1 MSEQTGNPDN
11 TAQSSPA
18 QSSPAQSREAQQQL
32 QRLQQAHRQLDT
44 MRSRAKTL
52 EEQLKTAG
60 RNNQRMADLLETTRN
75 EISQLRNALQADG
88 QAPFTFGTVI
98 GYRPEHPQSEG
109 REIQA
114 ATVAGVDILQAGR
127 KLRVSLSPLI
137 SPEQLQAGDEV
148 LLNENFTVVAI
159 LGAERTGELARVKE
173 VLPDSRLVIISR
185 GEDERVVTLTE
196 AATAAAQREG
206 LHSARVGDAVMVDLR
221 TGTATEIVPLS
232 EVEDVVLEESPD
244 VSYSDIGG
252 LAEQIEAIRDA
263 VELPF
268 LHADLYREHG
278 LRAPK
283 GILLYGP
290 PGCGKTMI
298 AKAVASSLA
307 SSGLPAR
314 GETGAGVTA
323 ASEKPAGEKGA
334 FFLNIKGP
342 ELLNKYVGET
352 ERHIRVIFS
361 RARERASAG
370 QPVVVFFDEME
381 ALFRTRGSGVSS
393 DVETTIV
400 PQLLAE
406 IDGVESLENVIVIGA
421 SNREDMIDPAILRP
435 GRLDV
440 KIRVQ
445 RPGREGAGEILGI
458 HLGSEVP
465 LHPDLLAAH
474 GDRSAA
480 VAALV
485 DALLDRL
492 FPATPQARLRLIHA
506 DGSQTGFQAADFMSG
521 AVLSNIV
528 DRAKKAAIK
537 DFLRAGTDPSQK
549 GLTREHLLAA
559 AEEELRDQEDLVN
572 TADPQAWARVV
583 GASTSP
589 VVRIERPGEA
599 ATHAGAGSEDAAGA
613 GPEVAAGAAD
623 ASGSSQDAEVRG

>member
-1 MSEQTGNPDN
+1 MSEQTGNERNTEHSTERHPARTPDPE
-11 TAQSSPA
+11 PA
-18 QSSPAQSREAQQQL
+18 QAPAQTREAQLQQE
-32 QRLQQAHRQLDT
+32 RLSQAHRQLDT
-44 MRSRAKTL
+44 LRSRSKQL
-52 EEQLKTAG
+52 EAQLQSAG
-60 RNNQRMADLLETTRN
+60 RNNQRMTDLLETTRN

-98 GYRPEHPQSEG
+98 GYRPEHPQAEG

-114 ATVAGVDILQAGR
+114 TTVAGVDILQAGR

-137 SPEQLQAGDEV
+137 SPDQLQAGDEV
-148 LLNENFTVVAI
+148 LLNENFTIVAI

-173 VLPDSRLVIISR
+173 VLPDARLVIISR

-196 AATAAAQREG
+196 AATAQAQREG
-206 LHSARVGDAVMVDLR
+206 LHGARVGDAVMVDLR

-252 LAEQIEAIRDA
+252 LSEQIEAIRDA

-268 LHADLYREHG
+268 LHADLYQEHG

-307 SSGLPAR
+307 
-314 GETGAGVTA
+314 ETGQAAADDAGQP
-323 ASEKPAGEKGA
+323 SPGQPSPGPSRGA

-352 ERHIRVIFS
+352 ERHIRVIFA

-458 HLGSEVP
+458 HLGGAVP
-465 LHPDLLAAH
+465 LHADLLAAH
-474 GDRSAA
+474 GDRGAA
-480 VAALV
+480 VAGLV

-492 FPATPQARLRLIHA
+492 FPGTPKARLRLIHA
-506 DGSQTGFQAADFMSG
+506 DGTHTAFQAADFMSG

-537 DFLRAGTDPSQK
+537 DFLRAGTDPAQK
-549 GLTREHLLAA
+549 GLTLEHLLAA

-599 ATHAGAGSEDAAGA
+599 AAAAHTGA
-613 GPEVAAGAAD
+613 PEVQG
-623 ASGSSQDAEVRG
+623 

>member
-1 MSEQTGNPDN
+1 
-11 TAQSSPA
+11 
-18 QSSPAQSREAQQQL
+18 
-32 QRLQQAHRQLDT
+32 

-52 EEQLKTAG
+52 EEQLQTAG

-109 REIQA
+109 REIEA

-268 LHADLYREHG
+268 LHADLYKEHG

-307 SSGLPAR
+307 SSGQAAR
-314 GETGAGVTA
+314 GETGAGEKPA
-323 ASEKPAGEKGA
+323 GEKGAGEKPAGEKGA

-589 VVRIERPGEA
+589 VVRIERPGA
-599 ATHAGAGSEDAAGA
+599 AAAYAGA
-613 GPEVAAGAAD
+613 GPEGSAEAAAVSTAGAGRGSADAAGPARGSAP
-623 ASGSSQDAEVRG
+623 GSSQDAEVRG

>member
-1 MSEQTGNPDN
+1 M
-11 TAQSSPA
+11 
-18 QSSPAQSREAQQQL
+18 
-32 QRLQQAHRQLDT
+32 DT
-44 MRSRAKTL
+44 LRSRAKQL
-52 EEQLKTAG
+52 EAQLQSAG
-60 RNNQRMADLLETTRN
+60 RSNQRMTDLLETTRN

-88 QAPFTFGTVI
+88 QAPFTFGTVL
-98 GYRPEHPQSEG
+98 GYRPERPQVEG

-114 ATVAGVDILQAGR
+114 TTVAGVDILQAGR

-148 LLNENFTVVAI
+148 LLNENFSIVAI

-173 VLPDSRLVIISR
+173 VLPDDRLVIISR

-196 AATAAAQREG
+196 AASAAAQRDG

-244 VSYSDIGG
+244 VSYADIGG
-252 LAEQIEAIRDA
+252 LSEQIEAIRDA

-268 LHADLYREHG
+268 LHADLYKEHG

-307 SSGLPAR
+307 
-314 GETGAGVTA
+314 ETRRASAEGAGTDA
-323 ASEKPAGEKGA
+323 GSDDAGQGASRGA

-352 ERHIRVIFS
+352 ERHIRVIFA

-445 RPGREGAGEILGI
+445 RPGRAGAAEILGI
-458 HLGSEVP
+458 HLGGAVP
-465 LHPDLLAAH
+465 LHAELLAAH
-474 GDRSAA
+474 GDRGAA
-480 VAALV
+480 VVALV
-485 DALLDRL
+485 EELVDRL

-506 DGSQTGFQAADFMSG
+506 DGTQTAFQAADFMSG

-537 DFLRAGTDPSQK
+537 DFLRAESDPAQK
-549 GLTREHLLAA
+549 GLTREHLFAA

-583 GASTSP
+583 GASTAP
-589 VVRIERPGEA
+589 VVRIERPSETDPA
-599 ATHAGAGSEDAAGA
+599 AARSADPAAGSRAAASSAAGS
-613 GPEVAAGAAD
+613 
-623 ASGSSQDAEVRG
+623 SGSATEVRG

>member
-1 MSEQTGNPDN
+1 MSEQTDHE
-11 TAQSSPA
+11 QD
-18 QSSPAQSREAQQQL
+18 
-32 QRLQQAHRQLDT
+32 RLAQAHRQLDT
-44 MRSRAKTL
+44 LRSRAKQL
-52 EEQLKTAG
+52 EAQLQSAG

-88 QAPFTFGTVI
+88 QAPFTFGTVL
-98 GYRPEHPQSEG
+98 GYRPEHPQAEG

-114 ATVAGVDILQAGR
+114 TTVAGVDIRQAGR

-148 LLNENFTVVAI
+148 LLNENFTIVAI

-173 VLPDSRLVIISR
+173 VLPDARLVIISR

-196 AATAAAQREG
+196 AASAAAQRDG

-244 VSYSDIGG
+244 VSYADIGG
-252 LAEQIEAIRDA
+252 LSEQIEAIRDA

-268 LHADLYREHG
+268 LHADLYKEHG

-307 SSGLPAR
+307 
-314 GETGAGVTA
+314 ETRRASAAAEDAGPGAG
-323 ASEKPAGEKGA
+323 ASRGA

-352 ERHIRVIFS
+352 ERHIRVIFA

-445 RPGREGAGEILGI
+445 RPGRAGAAEILGI
-458 HLGSEVP
+458 HLGGAVP
-465 LHPDLLAAH
+465 LHAELLAAH
-474 GDRSAA
+474 EDRGAA
-480 VAALV
+480 VDALV
-485 DALLDRL
+485 DALVDRL

-506 DGSQTGFQAADFMSG
+506 DGTQTAFQAADFMSG

-537 DFLRAGTDPSQK
+537 DFLRSESDPAQK
-549 GLTREHLLAA
+549 GLTREHLFAA

-572 TADPQAWARVV
+572 TADPQAWSRVV
-583 GASTSP
+583 GASTAP
-589 VVRIERPGEA
+589 VVRIERPSEA
-599 ATHAGAGSEDAAGA
+599 DPAAAPSGSPDPAVGSPAVGSPA
-613 GPEVAAGAAD
+613 VGSPAVGSPGSGAAN
-623 ASGSSQDAEVRG
+623 EVRG

>member
-1 MSEQTGNPDN
+1 MSEQTGNEAP
-11 TAQSSPA
+11 Q
-18 QSSPAQSREAQQQL
+18 QSREAQQL
-32 QRLQQAHRQLDT
+32 QNRLNQAHRQLDT
-44 MRSRAKTL
+44 LRSRAKQL
-52 EEQLKTAG
+52 ETQLQSAG
-60 RNNQRMADLLETTRN
+60 RNNQRMVDLLETTRN
-75 EISQLRNALQADG
+75 EISELRNALQADG

-98 GYRPEHPQSEG
+98 GYRPAHEQVTG

-114 ATVAGVDILQAGR
+114 TTVAGVDILQAGR

-137 SPEQLQAGDEV
+137 TPEELQAGDEV
-148 LLNENFTVVAI
+148 LLNENFTVVAV
-159 LGAERTGELARVKE
+159 LGAEPTGELARVKE
-173 VLPDSRLVIISR
+173 VLPDSRLVIVSR
-185 GEDERVVTLTE
+185 GEDERVVTLT
-196 AATAAAQREG
+196 AAAQAQAKAEG

-252 LAEQIEAIRDA
+252 LSEQIEAIRDA

-268 LHADLYREHG
+268 LHADLYQEHG

-307 SSGLPAR
+307 GSGSGAR
-314 GETGAGVTA
+314 AGGAETTVRNATSDGGDA
-323 ASEKPAGEKGA
+323 ASEGQGTGA

-361 RARERASAG
+361 RARERASSG

-458 HLGSEVP
+458 HLGGAVP
-465 LHPDLLAAH
+465 LHPDLLAEH
-474 GDRSAA
+474 GDRSSA
-480 VAALV
+480 VAFLV
-485 DALLDRL
+485 DSLLDRL
-492 FPATPQARLRLIHA
+492 FPQTQQARLRLIHA
-506 DGSQTGFQAADFMSG
+506 DGTSTPFQAADFMSG

-537 DFLRAGTDPSQK
+537 DFLGSGTDPAQK
-549 GLTREHLLAA
+549 GLTLDHLFDA

-572 TADPQAWARVV
+572 TSDPQAWSRVV
-583 GASTSP
+583 GASSSP
-589 VVRIERPGEA
+589 VVRIERPA
-599 ATHAGAGSEDAAGA
+599 VGADTSAPSAPA
-613 GPEVAAGAAD
+613 
-623 ASGSSQDAEVRG
+623 QQRGRR

>member
-1 MSEQTGNPDN
+1 MSEQTGNERTPARTPDFE
-11 TAQSSPA
+11 PA
-18 QSSPAQSREAQQQL
+18 QTFTPNTEQAREAQRQQE
-32 QRLQQAHRQLDT
+32 RLAQAHRQLDT
-44 MRSRAKTL
+44 LRSRSKQL
-52 EEQLKTAG
+52 EAQLQSAG
-60 RNNQRMADLLETTRN
+60 RNNQRMTDLLETTRN

-98 GYRPEHPQSEG
+98 AYRPEHAQAEG

-114 ATVAGVDILQAGR
+114 TTVAGVDILQAGR

-196 AATAAAQREG
+196 AATAQAQREG

-268 LHADLYREHG
+268 LHADLYKEHG

-307 SSGLPAR
+307 H
-314 GETGAGVTA
+314 TGQTA
-323 ASEKPAGEKGA
+323 ADDAGQSSAGQGSGAADQGSASGAPGPGRGA

-458 HLGSEVP
+458 HLGGAVP
-465 LHPDLLAAH
+465 LHPELLAAH
-474 GDRSAA
+474 GDRASA

-492 FPATPQARLRLIHA
+492 FPQTPQARLRLIHA
-506 DGSQTGFQAADFMSG
+506 DGTHTAFQAADFMSG

-537 DFLRAGTDPSQK
+537 DFLRAGTDPAQK
-549 GLTREHLLAA
+549 GLTCKHLLAA

-589 VVRIERPGEA
+589 VVRIERPSEA
-599 ATHAGAGSEDAAGA
+599 AVDA
-613 GPEVAAGAAD
+613 AAGAA
-623 ASGSSQDAEVRG
+623 SSTGAQR

>member
-1 MSEQTGNPDN
+1 MSEQASNRDDIPSAQDVGG
-11 TAQSSPA
+11 AQSDGET
-18 QSSPAQSREAQQQL
+18 RGL
-32 QRLQQAHRQLDT
+32 QERLTQAHRQLET
-44 MRSRAKTL
+44 LRSRAKQL
-52 EEQLKTAG
+52 EQQLQSAG
-60 RNNQRMADLLETTRN
+60 RNNQRMTDVLAATRN
-75 EISQLRNALQADG
+75 EIAELRTALQADG

-98 GYRPEHPQSEG
+98 GYRPAHDQVEG
-109 REIQA
+109 REIEA
-114 ATVAGVDILQAGR
+114 ATTAGVDVLQAGR

-137 SPEQLQAGDEV
+137 TPEEIQPGDEV
-148 LLNENFTVVAI
+148 LLNENFSIVAV

-185 GEDERVVTLTE
+185 GEEERVVSLSL
-196 AATAAAQREG
+196 AAKAQAGEVG
-206 LHSARVGDAVMVDLR
+206 GHSARVGDAVMVDLR

-244 VSYSDIGG
+244 VSYDDIGG
-252 LAEQIEAIRDA
+252 LSEQIEAIRDA

-268 LHADLYREHG
+268 LHADLYQEHG

-307 SSGLPAR
+307 TA
-314 GETGAGVTA
+314 GAGS
-323 ASEKPAGEKGA
+323 ASYNGSASSNTSANSGA
-334 FFLNIKGP
+334 YFLNIKGP

-445 RPGREGAGEILGI
+445 RPGRRGAAEILAI
-458 HLGSEVP
+458 HLGGAIP
-465 LHPDLLAAH
+465 LHQDLLAAH
-474 GDRSAA
+474 GDRASA
-480 VAALV
+480 VDALV
-485 DALLDRL
+485 DSLVDQL
-492 FPATPQARLRLIHA
+492 FPANSQARLQLIHA
-506 DGSQTGFQAADFMSG
+506 DGTATPFLAADFMSG

-537 DFLRAGTDPSQK
+537 DFLSSGTDPAQK
-549 GLTREHLLAA
+549 GLTLEHLLSA

-572 TADPQAWARVV
+572 TADPQAWSRVV
-583 GASTSP
+583 GASSSP
-589 VVRIERPGEA
+589 VVRIERPSNAEEVGENL
-599 ATHAGAGSEDAAGA
+599 GG
-613 GPEVAAGAAD
+613 GP
-623 ASGSSQDAEVRG
+623 QR

>member
-1 MSEQTGNPDN
+1 VSEQAANRDDIPS
-11 TAQSSPA
+11 AQSAGGA
-18 QSSPAQSREAQQQL
+18 QDADQAREAQ
-32 QRLQQAHRQLDT
+32 RLQERLTQAHRQLDT
-44 MRSRAKTL
+44 LRSRAKQL
-52 EEQLKTAG
+52 EQQLQSAG
-60 RNNQRMADLLETTRN
+60 RNNQRMTDVLAATRN
-75 EISQLRNALQADG
+75 EIAELRTALQADG

-98 GYRPEHPQSEG
+98 GYRPAHAQVEG
-109 REIQA
+109 REIEA
-114 ATVAGVDILQAGR
+114 ATTAGVDVLQAGR

-137 SPEQLQAGDEV
+137 TPEEIQPGDEV
-148 LLNENFTVVAI
+148 LLNENFSIVAV

-173 VLPDSRLVIISR
+173 VLPDSRLVIFSR
-185 GEDERVVTLTE
+185 GEEERVVSLSLAAKAHAEE
-196 AATAAAQREG
+196 AG
-206 LHSARVGDAVMVDLR
+206 GHSARVGDAVMVDLR

-244 VSYSDIGG
+244 VSYDDIGG
-252 LAEQIEAIRDA
+252 LSEQIEAIRDA

-268 LHADLYREHG
+268 LHADLYQEHG

-307 SSGLPAR
+307 TA
-314 GETGAGVTA
+314 GAGS
-323 ASEKPAGEKGA
+323 ASSHSNSTTNGSSTPNGSASPNSGA
-334 FFLNIKGP
+334 YFLNIKGP

-445 RPGREGAGEILGI
+445 RPGRKGAAEILAI
-458 HLGSEVP
+458 HLGGAIP
-465 LHPDLLAAH
+465 LHRDLLAAH
-474 GDRSAA
+474 GDRASA
-480 VAALV
+480 VNALV
-485 DALLDRL
+485 DSLVDRL
-492 FPATPQARLRLIHA
+492 FPEDSQARLRLIHA
-506 DGSQTGFQAADFMSG
+506 DGTATPFLAADFMSG

-537 DFLRAGTDPSQK
+537 DFLSSGTDPAQK
-549 GLTREHLLAA
+549 GLTLEHLLSA

-572 TADPQAWARVV
+572 TADPQAWSRVV
-583 GASTSP
+583 GASSSP
-589 VVRIERPGEA
+589 VVRIERPSNAEEVGEKVGEG
-599 ATHAGAGSEDAAGA
+599 T
-613 GPEVAAGAAD
+613 
-623 ASGSSQDAEVRG
+623 RR

>member
-1 MSEQTGNPDN
+1 MSEQASNRDDIPSAQDAGG
-11 TAQSSPA
+11 AQSDGET
-18 QSSPAQSREAQQQL
+18 RGL
-32 QRLQQAHRQLDT
+32 QERLTQAHRQLDT
-44 MRSRAKTL
+44 LRSRAKQL
-52 EEQLKTAG
+52 EQQLQSAG
-60 RNNQRMADLLETTRN
+60 RNNQRMTDVLAATRN
-75 EISQLRNALQADG
+75 EIAELRTALQADG

-98 GYRPEHPQSEG
+98 GYRPAHDQVEG
-109 REIQA
+109 REIEA
-114 ATVAGVDILQAGR
+114 ATTAGVDVLQAGR

-137 SPEQLQAGDEV
+137 TPEEIQPGDEV
-148 LLNENFTVVAI
+148 LLNENFSIVAV

-185 GEDERVVTLTE
+185 GEEERVVSLSL
-196 AATAAAQREG
+196 AAKAQAGEVG
-206 LHSARVGDAVMVDLR
+206 GHSARVGDAVMVDLR

-244 VSYSDIGG
+244 VSYDDIGG
-252 LAEQIEAIRDA
+252 LSEQIEAIRDA

-268 LHADLYREHG
+268 LHADLYQEHG

-307 SSGLPAR
+307 TA
-314 GETGAGVTA
+314 GAGS
-323 ASEKPAGEKGA
+323 ASYNGSASSNTSATSGA
-334 FFLNIKGP
+334 YFLNIKGP

-445 RPGREGAGEILGI
+445 RPGRRGAAEILAI
-458 HLGSEVP
+458 HLGGAIP
-465 LHPDLLAAH
+465 LHQDLLAAH
-474 GDRSAA
+474 GDRASA
-480 VAALV
+480 VDALV
-485 DALLDRL
+485 DSLVDQL
-492 FPATPQARLRLIHA
+492 FPANSQARLQLIHA
-506 DGSQTGFQAADFMSG
+506 DGTATPFLAADFMSG

-537 DFLRAGTDPSQK
+537 DFLSSGTDPAQK
-549 GLTREHLLAA
+549 GLTLEHLLSA

-572 TADPQAWARVV
+572 TADPQAWSRVV
-583 GASTSP
+583 GASSSP
-589 VVRIERPGEA
+589 VVRIERPSNAEEVGENL
-599 ATHAGAGSEDAAGA
+599 GG
-613 GPEVAAGAAD
+613 GP
-623 ASGSSQDAEVRG
+623 QR

>member
-1 MSEQTGNPDN
+1 VSEQAANRDDIPS
-11 TAQSSPA
+11 AQSAGGA
-18 QSSPAQSREAQQQL
+18 QDADQAREAQ
-32 QRLQQAHRQLDT
+32 RLQERLTQAHRQLDAL
-44 MRSRAKTL
+44 RSRAKQL
-52 EEQLKTAG
+52 EQQLQSAG
-60 RNNQRMADLLETTRN
+60 RNNQRMTDVLAATRN
-75 EISQLRNALQADG
+75 EIAELRTALQADG

-98 GYRPEHPQSEG
+98 GYRPAHAQVEG
-109 REIQA
+109 REIEA
-114 ATVAGVDILQAGR
+114 ATTAGVDVLQAGR

-137 SPEQLQAGDEV
+137 TPEEIQPGDEV
-148 LLNENFTVVAI
+148 LLNENFSIVAV

-185 GEDERVVTLTE
+185 GEEERVVSLSLAAKAHAEE
-196 AATAAAQREG
+196 AG
-206 LHSARVGDAVMVDLR
+206 GHSARVGDAVMVDLR

-244 VSYSDIGG
+244 VSYDDIGG
-252 LAEQIEAIRDA
+252 LSEQIEAIRDA

-268 LHADLYREHG
+268 LHADLYQEHG

-307 SSGLPAR
+307 TA
-314 GETGAGVTA
+314 GAGSATSNGS
-323 ASEKPAGEKGA
+323 ASPNSGA
-334 FFLNIKGP
+334 YFLNIKGP

-445 RPGREGAGEILGI
+445 RPGRKGAAEILAI
-458 HLGSEVP
+458 HLGGAIP
-465 LHPDLLAAH
+465 LHRDLLAAH
-474 GDRSAA
+474 GDRASA
-480 VAALV
+480 VNALV
-485 DALLDRL
+485 DSLVDRL
-492 FPATPQARLRLIHA
+492 FPEDSQARLRLIHA
-506 DGSQTGFQAADFMSG
+506 DGTATPFLAADFMSG

-537 DFLRAGTDPSQK
+537 DFLSSGTDPAQK
-549 GLTREHLLAA
+549 GLTLEHLLSA

-572 TADPQAWARVV
+572 TADPQAWSRVV
-583 GASTSP
+583 GASSSP
-589 VVRIERPGEA
+589 VVRIERPSNAEEVGEKVGEG
-599 ATHAGAGSEDAAGA
+599 T
-613 GPEVAAGAAD
+613 
-623 ASGSSQDAEVRG
+623 RR

>member
-1 MSEQTGNPDN
+1 VSEQASNRDDIPSAQDVGG
-11 TAQSSPA
+11 AQSDGET
-18 QSSPAQSREAQQQL
+18 RGL
-32 QRLQQAHRQLDT
+32 QERLTQAHRQLET
-44 MRSRAKTL
+44 LRSRAKQL
-52 EEQLKTAG
+52 EQQLQSAG
-60 RNNQRMADLLETTRN
+60 RNNQRMTDVLAATRN
-75 EISQLRNALQADG
+75 EIAELRTALQADG

-98 GYRPEHPQSEG
+98 GYRPAHDQVEG
-109 REIQA
+109 REIEA
-114 ATVAGVDILQAGR
+114 ATTAGVDVLQAGR

-137 SPEQLQAGDEV
+137 TPEEIQPGDEV
-148 LLNENFTVVAI
+148 LLNENFSIVAV

-185 GEDERVVTLTE
+185 GEEERVVSLSL
-196 AATAAAQREG
+196 AAKAQAGEVG
-206 LHSARVGDAVMVDLR
+206 GHSARVGDAVMVDLR

-244 VSYSDIGG
+244 VSYDDIGG
-252 LAEQIEAIRDA
+252 LSEQIEAIRDA

-268 LHADLYREHG
+268 LHADLYQEHG

-298 AKAVASSLA
+298 AKAVASSVATAGAGSASYNGSA
-307 SSGLPAR
+307 SSNTSANS
-314 GETGAGVTA
+314 GAY
-323 ASEKPAGEKGA
+323 
-334 FFLNIKGP
+334 FLNIKGP

-445 RPGREGAGEILGI
+445 RPGRRGAAEILAI
-458 HLGSEVP
+458 HLGGAIP
-465 LHPDLLAAH
+465 LHQDLLAAH
-474 GDRSAA
+474 GDRASA
-480 VAALV
+480 VDALV
-485 DALLDRL
+485 DSLVDQL
-492 FPATPQARLRLIHA
+492 FPANSQARLQLIHA
-506 DGSQTGFQAADFMSG
+506 DGTATPFLAADFMSG

-537 DFLRAGTDPSQK
+537 DFLSSGTDPAQK
-549 GLTREHLLAA
+549 GLTLEHLLSA

-572 TADPQAWARVV
+572 TADPQAWSRVV
-583 GASTSP
+583 GASSSP
-589 VVRIERPGEA
+589 VVRIERPSNAEEVGENL
-599 ATHAGAGSEDAAGA
+599 GG
-613 GPEVAAGAAD
+613 GP
-623 ASGSSQDAEVRG
+623 QR

>member
-1 MSEQTGNPDN
+1 MSEQTG
-11 TAQSSPA
+11 S
-18 QSSPAQSREAQQQL
+18 EAQQQSRESQQL
-32 QRLQQAHRQLDT
+32 QDRLNQAHRQLDT
-44 MRSRAKTL
+44 LRSRAKQL
-52 EEQLKTAG
+52 EAQLQSAG
-60 RNNQRMADLLETTRN
+60 RNNQRMVDVLETTRN
-75 EISQLRNALQADG
+75 EISELRNALQADG

-98 GYRPEHPQSEG
+98 GYRAAHEQVAG

-114 ATVAGVDILQAGR
+114 TTVAGVDILQAGR

-137 SPEQLQAGDEV
+137 TPEELQAGDEV
-148 LLNENFTVVAI
+148 LLNENFTIVAV

-173 VLPDSRLVIISR
+173 VLPDSRLVIVSR
-185 GEDERVVTLTE
+185 GEDERVVTLT
-196 AATAAAQREG
+196 AAAQAQAAAEG

-244 VSYSDIGG
+244 ISYSDIGG
-252 LAEQIEAIRDA
+252 LSEQIEAIRDA

-268 LHADLYREHG
+268 LHADLYQEHG

-307 SSGLPAR
+307 GD
-314 GETGAGVTA
+314 GGDA
-323 ASEKPAGEKGA
+323 ASDGQGTGA

-361 RARERASAG
+361 RARERASSG

-458 HLGSEVP
+458 HLGGAVP
-465 LHPDLLAAH
+465 LHPDLLAEH
-474 GDRSAA
+474 GDRSSA
-480 VAALV
+480 VAFLV
-485 DALLDRL
+485 DSLLDRL
-492 FPATPQARLRLIHA
+492 FPATQQARLRLIHA
-506 DGSQTGFQAADFMSG
+506 DGTSTPFQAADFMSG

-537 DFLRAGTDPSQK
+537 DFLGSGTDPAQK
-549 GLTREHLLAA
+549 GLTLDHLYGA
-559 AEEELRDQEDLVN
+559 AEEELKDQEDLVN
-572 TADPQAWARVV
+572 TSDPQAWSRVV
-583 GASTSP
+583 GASASP
-589 VVRIERPGEA
+589 VVRIERPVAGGSVA
-599 ATHAGAGSEDAAGA
+599 GDATAGDAAAGA
-613 GPEVAAGAAD
+613 L
-623 ASGSSQDAEVRG
+623 AEERGRR

>member
-1 MSEQTGNPDN
+1 MSEQTGNERTPARTPDFE
-11 TAQSSPA
+11 PA
-18 QSSPAQSREAQQQL
+18 QTFTPSTEQAREAQRQQE
-32 QRLQQAHRQLDT
+32 RLAQAHRQLDT
-44 MRSRAKTL
+44 LRSRSKQL
-52 EEQLKTAG
+52 EAQLQSAG
-60 RNNQRMADLLETTRN
+60 RNNQRMSDLLETTRN

-98 GYRPEHPQSEG
+98 AYRPAHAQAEG

-114 ATVAGVDILQAGR
+114 TTVAGVDILQAGR

-137 SPEQLQAGDEV
+137 SPDQLQAGDEV

-252 LAEQIEAIRDA
+252 LSEQIEAIRDA

-268 LHADLYREHG
+268 LHADLYKEHG

-307 SSGLPAR
+307 
-314 GETGAGVTA
+314 ETGQSAADDAGQPGTGQG
-323 ASEKPAGEKGA
+323 AGSGSAGPGKGA

-458 HLGSEVP
+458 HLGGAVP
-465 LHPDLLAAH
+465 LHPELLAAH
-474 GDRSAA
+474 GDRAAA

-492 FPATPQARLRLIHA
+492 FPHTPVARLRLIHA
-506 DGSQTGFQAADFMSG
+506 DGTHTAFQAADFMSG

-537 DFLRAGTDPSQK
+537 DFLRAGTDPAQK
-549 GLTREHLLAA
+549 GLTLDHLLAA

-589 VVRIERPGEA
+589 VVRIERPSQA
-599 ATHAGAGSEDAAGA
+599 AAGA
-613 GPEVAAGAAD
+613 H
-623 ASGSSQDAEVRG
+623 R

>member
-1 MSEQTGNPDN
+1 MSEQTGSEAP
-11 TAQSSPA
+11 QR
-18 QSSPAQSREAQQQL
+18 SREAQQL
-32 QRLQQAHRQLDT
+32 QDRLNQAHRQLDT
-44 MRSRAKTL
+44 LRSRAKQL
-52 EEQLKTAG
+52 ETQLQTAG
-60 RNNQRMADLLETTRN
+60 RNNQRMVDVLQTTRN
-75 EISQLRNALQADG
+75 EISELRNALQADG

-98 GYRPEHPQSEG
+98 GYRAAHEQVSG

-114 ATVAGVDILQAGR
+114 TTVAGVDILQAGR

-137 SPEQLQAGDEV
+137 TPEELQAGDEV
-148 LLNENFTVVAI
+148 LLNENFTIVAV
-159 LGAERTGELARVKE
+159 LGAEPTGELARVKE
-173 VLPDSRLVIISR
+173 VLPDSRLVIVSR
-185 GEDERVVTLTE
+185 GEDERVVTLT
-196 AATAAAQREG
+196 AAARDHAKAEG

-252 LAEQIEAIRDA
+252 LSEQIEAIRDA

-268 LHADLYREHG
+268 LHADLYQEHG

-307 SSGLPAR
+307 GG
-314 GETGAGVTA
+314 GEA
-323 ASEKPAGEKGA
+323 ASADQGTGA

-361 RARERASAG
+361 RARERASSG

-458 HLGSEVP
+458 HLGGAVP
-465 LHPDLLAAH
+465 LRPDLIVEH
-474 GDRSAA
+474 GDRSSA
-480 VAALV
+480 VAFLV
-485 DALLDRL
+485 DSLLDRL
-492 FPATPQARLRLIHA
+492 FPATQQARLRLIHA
-506 DGSQTGFQAADFMSG
+506 DGTSTPFQAADFMSG

-537 DFLRAGTDPSQK
+537 DFLDSGADPAQK
-549 GLTREHLLAA
+549 GLTLDHLFGA

-572 TADPQAWARVV
+572 TSDPQAWSRVV
-583 GASTSP
+583 GASTSA
-589 VVRIERPGEA
+589 VVRIERPAPGIDA
-599 ATHAGAGSEDAAGA
+599 AAFGSDSSATAGAPGA
-613 GPEVAAGAAD
+613 STGE
-623 ASGSSQDAEVRG
+623 RGRR

>member
-1 MSEQTGNPDN
+1 MSEQADDKHTD
-11 TAQSSPA
+11 APA
-18 QSSPAQSREAQQQL
+18 HAAPSEPQQL
-32 QRLQQAHRQLDT
+32 QSRLDQAHRQLDT
-44 MRSRAKTL
+44 LRSRARQL
-52 EEQLKTAG
+52 ETQLQTAG
-60 RNNQRMADLLETTRN
+60 RNNQRMTDLLETTRN
-75 EISQLRNALQADG
+75 EISELRNALQADG

-98 GYRPEHPQSEG
+98 GYRPAHTQDQG

-114 ATVAGVDILQAGR
+114 ATAAGVDILQAGR
-127 KLRVSLSPLI
+127 KLRVSLSPLLA
-137 SPEQLQAGDEV
+137 PEELQAGDEV

-159 LGAERTGELARVKE
+159 LGAESTGELARVKE

-185 GEDERVVTLTE
+185 GEDERVVTLT
-196 AATAAAQREG
+196 AAAEAQAQSAG

-252 LAEQIEAIRDA
+252 LSEQIEAIRDA

-307 SSGLPAR
+307 SAGPGPDHTGQ
-314 GETGAGVTA
+314 GEERDQNQDQA
-323 ASEKPAGEKGA
+323 GA

-445 RPGREGAGEILGI
+445 RPGREGAAEILAI
-458 HLGSEVP
+458 HLGGAVP
-465 LHPDLLAAH
+465 LHPELLAAH
-474 GDRSAA
+474 GDRAST
-480 VAALV
+480 VAFLV

-492 FPATPQARLRLIHA
+492 FPRTPQARLRLIHA
-506 DGSQTGFQAADFMSG
+506 DGTSTPFQAADFMSG

-528 DRAKKAAIK
+528 DRAKKTAIK
-537 DFLRAGTDPSQK
+537 DFLGSGTDPAQK
-549 GLTREHLLAA
+549 GLTLEHLLSA

-572 TADPQAWARVV
+572 PSDPQAWSRVV
-583 GASTSP
+583 GVSASP
-589 VVRIERPGEA
+589 VVRIERPAEASIPGARATGA
-599 ATHAGAGSEDAAGA
+599 ATDAIDAAGSA
-613 GPEVAAGAAD
+613 GPAGGA
-623 ASGSSQDAEVRG
+623 GGRP